1 MSKAL
6 SIELKIS
13 QELRDAVD
21 ELSATSG
28 KTAELIAE
36 EALRHYVDWL
46 DWRHEQQLDLDAAI
60 LAADRGEFASDDEVK
75 AFFARHGA

>member
-1 MSKAL
+1 MSNPL

-13 QELRDAVD
+13 QELSDAVD

-36 EALRHYVDWL
+36 EALQHYV

-75 AFFARHGA
+75 AFFARHGT

>member
-1 MSKAL
+1 MDKPL
-6 SIELKIS
+6 LIELKIS
-13 QELRDAVD
+13 RELSDAVD
-21 ELSATSG
+21 ALSATTG
-28 KTAELIAE
+28 KSADLIAE
-36 EALRHYVDWL
+36 EALRHYV